1 MVRPLYEKL
10 GVLYE
15 SPGFRDPLC
24 VVDSQIKTQPCGLGF
39 TLC

>member
-1 MVRPLYEKL
+1 MENKKETRVRPLYEKL

-24 VVDSQIKTQPCGLGF
+24 VVD
-39 TLC
+39 